1 MYHNMFAVAVQV
13 DGKVVREYK
22 DRIYIPYGSEYSLM
36 LKNLNVLNAQVKISI
51 DGNDVLNGDSLVVY
65 ANQSV
70 NLERYLTN
78 TNKGNRFKFIERT
91 ASVEKHRGSKVEDG
105 LIRIEFQFEKQR
117 PPLKTSYYR
126 SIADSPFYGDLLNTR
141 RLTPTGIGG
150 SSTGDTF
157 YATSTTTT
165 TLSYAPTDN
174 EVGITVPGS
183 ISNQQ
188 FEKVDDFILDGVKH
202 VMVIH
207 MLGETE
213 DNKKVS
219 VPVTV
224 KRNVTCSSCGRK
236 NKQTSKFCVECGTA
250 LDIIK

>member
-1 MYHNMFAVAVQV
+1 MMYNNMFAVAVQV
-13 DGKVVREYK
+13 NGRVLKEVK
-22 DRIYIPYGSEYSLM
+22 DAVMVPYGSEYSLM
-36 LKNLNVLNAQVKISI
+36 LKNLNFLNAQVKISI

-117 PPLKTSYYR
+117 PPLKTSYYM
-126 SIADSPFYGDLLNTR
+126 SNTGSPFYGDLLNTR
-141 RLTPTGIGG
+141 RLSPTGIGG
-150 SSTGDTF
+150 SSTGDQF
-157 YATSTTTT
+157 YATSTTA
-165 TLSYAPTDN
+165 LSQDSTN
-174 EVGITVPGS
+174 EIGITVPGS

-188 FEKVDDFILDGVKH
+188 FEKVDDFVLDDTKYVI
-202 VMVIH
+202 VIH

-213 DNKKVS
+213 ENKKVS